1 VDLRMAWRNIWRN
14 PRRSVLTMSAVAFAT
29 LLLVFM
35 LSWQFGSYATM
46 INASV
51 KIHTGHL
58 QVQAKGYQEDRDIRK
73 VVPDPEAV
81 GKILSGMETV
91 AAYTFRAE
99 AFSLVSSEDRTYGVL
114 VTGIDPEKEAAVSTL
129 EDTIR
134 KGNYLAANDSN
145 QALVGTLLA
154 ENLRVAPG
162 DEIVVLGQG
171 RDGSIAATVLTVEGI
186 FNSGQDEFDRSVVH
200 IRLEDFQEI
209 YAMQGAVHS
218 AVVLCTGLEAVPRT
232 KKEVSAALANL
243 KEGRSL
249 AVLGW
254 KELVPGLLQAIKM
267 DLIVGFIFYLIL
279 IVVVAFSILNTF
291 LMAIFE
297 RKREFGVMMAM
308 GTTPGRLT
316 RLLIYESAA
325 MTVIG
330 TAVGIL
336 AGSLL
341 TAYFQA
347 HGIMIPGTE
356 EIAREFGLPER
367 IYPKLSMLSVAIGA
381 GIVLLITLVT
391 AAYPALRVRR
401 LKPLE
406 ALTAA

>member
-1 VDLRMAWRNIWRN
+1 MAWRNIWRN

-73 VVPDPEAV
+73 VVPEPDAV
-81 GKILSGMETV
+81 GKILSRMETV
-91 AAYTFRAE
+91 DAYTFRAE

-134 KGNYLAANDSN
+134 KGSYLAADDAN

-162 DEIVVLGQG
+162 EEIVVLGQG
-171 RDGSIAATVLTVEGI
+171 RDGSIAATALTVKGV

-200 IRLEDFQEI
+200 IPLHDFQEI
-209 YAMQGAVHS
+209 YAMRGAVH
-218 AVVLCTGLEAVPRT
+218 AVVALCNDLEAVLPA
-232 KKEVSAALANL
+232 KKEISRALGNIA
-243 KEGRSL
+243 EGRSL

-308 GTTPGRLT
+308 GTTPARLT

-347 HGIMIPGTE
+347 HGILIPGTE

-367 IYPKLSMLSVAIGA
+367 IYPQLSMLSVAIGA
-381 GIVLLITLVT
+381 GIVLLITLAT
-391 AAYPALRVRR
+391 ASYPAFKVRR

>member
-1 VDLRMAWRNIWRN
+1 MDLKLAWRNIWRN
-14 PRRSVLTMSAVAFAT
+14 PRRSVLTMAAVAFAA

-58 QVQAKGYQEDRDIRK
+58 QVQAKGYLEDRDIRK
-73 VVPDPEAV
+73 VVTDPRAV
-81 GKILSGMETV
+81 GRILSENRFV
-91 AAYTFRAE
+91 EAYTFRAE
-99 AFSLVSSEDRTYGVL
+99 AFSLVSSKDRTYGIL
-114 VTGIDPEKEAAVSTL
+114 VTGIDPQREAEVSTL
-129 EDTIR
+129 ADTVR
-134 KGNYLAANDSN
+134 QGEYLSSADTDK
-145 QALVGTLLA
+145 ALLGTLLA
-154 ENLRVAPG
+154 ENLRVGPG
-162 DEIVVLGQG
+162 DEVVLLGQG
-171 RDGSIAATVLTVEGI
+171 RDGSIAATVLTVKGV
-186 FNSGQDEFDRSVVH
+186 FNSGQDEFDRSM
-200 IRLEDFQEI
+200 LLMPLGYFQDV
-209 YAMQGAVHS
+209 YDMRGAVHA
-218 AVVLCTGLEAVPRT
+218 AVAVCTSLDAVSQARKEIARALSGLE
-232 KKEVSAALANL
+232 N
-243 KEGRSL
+243 GRSL

-267 DLIVGFIFYLIL
+267 DLTIGFIFYLIL

-316 RLLIYESAA
+316 RILIYESGT
-325 MTVIG
+325 MTVMG
-330 TAVGIL
+330 TAAGIV
-336 AGSLL
+336 AGGLL

-347 HGIMIPGTE
+347 HGIRVPGAE

-367 IYPKLSMLSVAIGA
+367 IYPQLSLLSVSIGA

-391 AAYPALRVRR
+391 ALYPALKVRR

>member
-1 VDLRMAWRNIWRN
+1 MDLRMAWRNIWRN

-81 GKILSGMETV
+81 GKILSRTKTV
-91 AAYTFRAE
+91 AAFTFRAE

-134 KGNYLAANDSN
+134 KGSYLAADDAN

-200 IRLEDFQEI
+200 VRLEDFQEI
-209 YAMQGAVHS
+209 YAMRGAVHS
-218 AVVLCTGLEAVPRT
+218 AVVLCTGLEAVPPT
-232 KKEVSAALANL
+232 KKEVSEALGNL
-243 KEGRSL
+243 REGRSL

-254 KELVPGLLQAIKM
+254 KELVPGLLQAIQM

-316 RLLIYESAA
+316 RLLIYESGA

-330 TAVGIL
+330 TALGIL

-341 TAYFQA
+341 TGYFQA
-347 HGIMIPGTE
+347 RGIMIPGTE

-367 IYPKLSMLSVAIGA
+367 IYPQLSMLSVAIGA
-381 GIVLLITLVT
+381 GIVLLITLAT
-391 AAYPALRVRR
+391 ASYPAFKVRR

-406 ALTAA
+406 ALTAV

>member
-1 VDLRMAWRNIWRN
+1 MDLKMAWRNIWRN
-14 PRRSVLTMSAVAFAT
+14 PRRSILTMAAVAFAT

-58 QVQAKGYQEDRDIRK
+58 QIQKAGYQDDRDIRK
-73 VVPDPEAV
+73 VVSDPEAV
-81 GKILSGMETV
+81 GRLLSNEKSV
-91 AAYTFRAE
+91 EAYTFRAE
-99 AFSLVSSEDRTYGVL
+99 AFSLVSSKDRTYGVL
-114 VTGIDPEKEAAVSTL
+114 VNGIDPEGEAAVSTL
-129 EDTIR
+129 EETIR
-134 KGNYLAANDSN
+134 EGEYLSDTDTNR
-145 QALVGTLLA
+145 ALIGTLLA
-154 ENLRVAPG
+154 KNLRVAPG
-162 DEIVVLGQG
+162 DDLVILGQG
-171 RDGSIAATVLTVEGI
+171 RDGSIAATVLTVKGV
-186 FNSGQDEFDRSVVH
+186 FNSGQDEFDRRVVH
-200 IRLEDFQEI
+200 MPLGYFQEVFT
-209 YAMQGAVHS
+209 MRGAVHA
-218 AVVLCTGLEAVPRT
+218 AVAVCTDLDAVPEARSRISRQLG
-232 KKEVSAALANL
+232 EL
-243 KEGRSL
+243 KMDRDL
-249 AVLGW
+249 VALGW

-267 DLIVGFIFYLIL
+267 DLIIGFIFYLIL

-325 MTVIG
+325 MTLLG
-330 TAVGIL
+330 SL
-336 AGSLL
+336 AGIVAGGLL

-347 HGIMIPGTE
+347 HGIVVPGAE
-356 EIAREFGLPER
+356 EFAREFGLPAR
-367 IYPKLSMLSVAIGA
+367 IYPRLSLLSISIGA

-401 LKPLE
+401 MKPLE
-406 ALTAA
+406 ALNAA